1 MNNTSML
8 DNLEAA
14 IPERQQAPED
24 ETQRIVDAV
33 RSCLQISLAGEAQNF
48 RSWVAATH
56 RKFKSFQHLALAT
69 TAITCLLSC
78 FILLASVWQAHRIT
92 RQTADQLQFIQKQSA
107 AAPDAFAE
115 LRRANWEP
123 TGKPITQRGRT
134 FIELKA
140 AK

>member
-1 MNNTSML
+1 MSETIIL

-14 IPERQQAPED
+14 LPERQRPQAG
-24 ETQRIVDAV
+24 ETQIIVDAV

-56 RKFKSFQHLALAT
+56 GKFKGFQRLALAT
-69 TAITCLLSC
+69 TAIACVLSCLL
-78 FILLASVWQAHRIT
+78 LLASVWQAHRVT
-92 RQTADQLQFIQKQSA
+92 RQAEAQLQYFQNQGA
-107 AAPDAFAE
+107 ASPDAFTQ
-115 LRRANWEP
+115 LRRENWEP
-123 TGKPITQRGRT
+123 TGKLITQKGRT